1 MEPSCEQLVEIVKLY
16 YDCKSA
22 TLVIRTMRKQH
33 PEMKVLNRMLIYR
46 LVRKFEGK
54 GTINDTRHNSGIG
67 RPRIVRTKEN
77 SDAIDGL
84 ITETPQKSVRRVLHE
99 LNGNIN
105 KSSVHRILKFDLK
118 LISYKISVM
127 QHLKETDII
136 SRLEFAHWILSRPDS
151 ENLTDAKWFSDEA
164 HFHFNNVVNKQ
175 NFRFWGSENPIFM
188 WKNL

>member
-1 MEPSCEQLVEIVKLY
+1 MEPSCVQLVEIVKLY
-16 YDCKSA
+16 YECKSA
-22 TLVIRTMRKQH
+22 TSVIRIMRKQH

-67 RPRIVRTKEN
+67 RPRSVRTKEN
-77 SDAIDGL
+77 IDAIDGL

-99 LNGNIN
+99 LNGNIS

-118 LISYKISVM
+118 LIPYKISVM
-127 QHLKETDII
+127 QHLKETNIR

-151 ENLTDAKWFSDEA
+151 ENLTDAIWF
-164 HFHFNNVVNKQ
+164 
-175 NFRFWGSENPIFM
+175 FR
-188 WKNL
+188 